1 MQGPLQLTSAEG
13 SVESLL
19 SLAESGDTY
28 VGMCALRCAS
38 LMCGSQA
45 IMPPS
50 AALDLQGNA
59 LHALPEQVNK
69 LDRSQQ
75 AL

>member
-1 MQGPLQLTSAEG
+1 MQGPLQINSAEG

-19 SLAESGDTY
+19 SLAESGDMC
-28 VGMCALRCAS
+28 VGICALRCAS
-38 LMCGSQA
+38 VMCGNQA
-45 IMPPS
+45 TISSS

-69 LDRSQQ
+69 LDKLQQ
-75 AL
+75 EL